1 MTTQKRILVIGATG
15 AMGQYLVPLLAKQG
29 HHVDAV
35 SLDDVSDSI
44 PNVTYIK
51 ANAKDRS
58 VYAELLGRHYDGVV
72 DFLIFN
78 TSELPFYLPT
88 ALQNTGHYIYLAS
101 YRVYDN
107 KEVPIRETSPRC
119 FETADDLW
127 FRYSDDY
134 SIYKARGEEM
144 LKGSGYTNWTS
155 IRPAITYSRM
165 RYQLVTLEAPLTVGR
180 AFRNKACILPEEA
193 RNVQGTL
200 SWAGNAAQMIAGLL
214 FNDKA
219 LRECFTISTSE
230 HHTWGEIADYY
241 HDICGLRSYW
251 VPKEDYLSVWHPD
264 PTTTTP
270 AGSSTTTDSSPA
282 SSTTPR
288 SSASP
293 DSDRRTSCHSMTAS
307 STKSHAAPRTS
318 PSPNPRAWT
327 TTSPPMA
334 SNDLIHTTT

>member
-1 MTTQKRILVIGATG
+1 MTIQKRILVIGATG

-251 VPKEDYLSVWHPD
+251 VPKEDYLSVWAPGPYNHHARWQLDYDRLFTRVIDNSKVLSVTGLRQEDFMPLYD
-264 PTTTTP
+264 GLKHEIARCPKDFP
-270 AGSSTTTDSSPA
+270 FAESP
-282 SSTTPR
+282 R
-288 SSASP
+288 M
-293 DSDRRTSCHSMTAS
+293 DDYI
-307 STKSHAAPRTS
+307 AAHG
-318 PSPNPRAWT
+318 
-327 TTSPPMA
+327 
-334 SNDLIHTTT
+334 LE

>member
-29 HHVDAV
+29 HLVDAV
-35 SLDDVSDSI
+35 SLDDVPDTI

-78 TSELPFYLPT
+78 TSELPYYLPT
-88 ALQNTGHYIYLAS
+88 ALRNSGHYIYLAS

-107 KEVPIRETSPRC
+107 KEVPIRETSPRN

-127 FRYSDDY
+127 FRHSDDY
-134 SIYKARGEEM
+134 AIYKARGEEM

-180 AFRNKACILPEEA
+180 AFRNKACVLPEEA
-193 RNVQGTL
+193 RNIQATM

-241 HDICGLRSYW
+241 RDICGLRSYW
-251 VPKEDYLSVWHPD
+251 IPKEDYLSVWAPGPYNHHARWQLDYDRLFTRIIDNSKVLSVTGLRQEDFMPLYD
-264 PTTTTP
+264 GLKHEIARCPKDFP
-270 AGSSTTTDSSPA
+270 FAESP
-282 SSTTPR
+282 R
-288 SSASP
+288 M
-293 DSDRRTSCHSMTAS
+293 DDYI
-307 STKSHAAPRTS
+307 AAHG
-318 PSPNPRAWT
+318 
-327 TTSPPMA
+327 
-334 SNDLIHTTT
+334 LE

>member
-251 VPKEDYLSVWHPD
+251 VPKEDYLSVWAPGPYNHHARWQLDYDRLFTRIIDNSKVLSVTGLRQEDFMPLYD
-264 PTTTTP
+264 GLKHEIARCPKDFP
-270 AGSSTTTDSSPA
+270 FAESP
-282 SSTTPR
+282 R
-288 SSASP
+288 M
-293 DSDRRTSCHSMTAS
+293 DDYI
-307 STKSHAAPRTS
+307 AAHG
-318 PSPNPRAWT
+318 
-327 TTSPPMA
+327 
-334 SNDLIHTTT
+334 LE